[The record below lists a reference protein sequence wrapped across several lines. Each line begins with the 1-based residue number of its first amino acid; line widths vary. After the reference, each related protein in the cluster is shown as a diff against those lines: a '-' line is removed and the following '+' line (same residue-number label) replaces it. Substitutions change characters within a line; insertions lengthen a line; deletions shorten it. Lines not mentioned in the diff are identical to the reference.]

1 MTPEEKKKFDE
12 FQKKK
17 LDEMD
22 ILFKEFPD
30 IKPVVIG
37 AMFIMNRFNI
47 EETRKAL
54 KK

>member
-12 FQKKK
+12 FTQKK
-17 LDEMD
+17 LEEMN
-22 ILFKEFPD
+22 ILYKEFPD

-37 AMFIMNRFNI
+37 AMFIMNKFNI

-54 KK
+54 RK